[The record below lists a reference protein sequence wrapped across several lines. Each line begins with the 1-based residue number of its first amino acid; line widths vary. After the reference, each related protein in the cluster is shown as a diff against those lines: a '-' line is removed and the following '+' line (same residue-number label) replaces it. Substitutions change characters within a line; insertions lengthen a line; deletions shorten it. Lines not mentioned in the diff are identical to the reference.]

1 MAKKIKKFDRIIIDD
16 ERINHIRECYF
27 KWKDLNTSLK
37 SISTRGIN
45 IPDVISE
52 PMACWCL
59 DYLWNRGGA
68 VGDAY
73 DPKTNRRIEF
83 KASSNFDTD
92 LSSFGPK
99 TVFDNLVF
107 LRFDTSDNKLY
118 IYDLNIDSEHFGQLS
133 ANKKQTIAEQKEQKR
148 RPRVPLIKLFDLKNK
163 EPTMIFNIMLGK
175 VEVDNR
181 IN

>member
-1 MAKKIKKFDRIIIDD
+1 MAKQIKEFDRINIDD
-16 ERINHIRECYF
+16 ERINHVRECYF

-45 IPDVISE
+45 MPDVISE

-59 DYLWNRGGA
+59 DYLWNRGGE

-73 DPKTNRRIEF
+73 DPKTNRKIEF
-83 KASSNFDTD
+83 KATSNFEAD

-107 LRFDTSDNKLY
+107 LRFDLSNNKLY
-118 IYDLNIDSEHFGQLS
+118 IYDLNINSEQLGQLS
-133 ANKKQTIAEQKEQKR
+133 ANKTQTIAEQKEQKR
-148 RPRVPLIKLFDLKNK
+148 RPHVRIIELFNLNNK

-175 VEVDNR
+175 IEVDNR
-181 IN
+181 N